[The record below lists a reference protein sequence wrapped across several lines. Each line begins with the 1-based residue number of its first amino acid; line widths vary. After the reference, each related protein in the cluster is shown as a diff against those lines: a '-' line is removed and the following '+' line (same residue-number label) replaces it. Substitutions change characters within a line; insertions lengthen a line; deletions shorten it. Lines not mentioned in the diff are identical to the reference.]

1 MLTGGGGGKAEGG
14 QRTNGRPNRL
24 RRAVAVCLRMELEA
38 IYKAWVIEK

>member
-24 RRAVAVCLRMELEA
+24 RRAVVERLSMELDT